1 MYNFAAFFFLLFS
14 FIFNVHACRHIRYAW
29 IYLCCVLYGIEMS
42 LYVGRDGNK
51 KQNTFTKIV
60 ELLHWFLYLCLCVSI
75 ILFFS
80 RMFLVHLSIWH
91 IKLALVQHL
100 GLFSPWVSMS
110 IVWNCYAFFFFF
122 RLFNSFYRQTKGY
135 YYDEALISRGS
146 DNFLFFK
153 FYII

>member
-1 MYNFAAFFFLLFS
+1 MYNFAAFFLLFS
-14 FIFNVHACRHIRYAW
+14 FIFNVHACRHVRYAW

-60 ELLHWFLYLCLCVSI
+60 ELLHWCLYLCVWVWV
-75 ILFFS
+75 LFSFI

-100 GLFSPWVSMS
+100 GLFSPWVLLS
-110 IVWNCYAFFFFF
+110 IVSSCYVFFS
-122 RLFNSFYRQTKGY
+122 RLFNSFHRKTKGY
-135 YYDEALISRGS
+135 YYDEALIRRGY